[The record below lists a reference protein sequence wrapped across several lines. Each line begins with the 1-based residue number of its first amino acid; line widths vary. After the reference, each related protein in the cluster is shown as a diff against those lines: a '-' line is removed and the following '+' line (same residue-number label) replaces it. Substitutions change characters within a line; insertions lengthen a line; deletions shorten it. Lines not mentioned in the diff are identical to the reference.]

1 MTSPTAN
8 HPKFGLKKLKKMSY
22 LKRNILRDQCIDL
35 IRSKGYID
43 LRTTNM
49 ELADLDVDQIRD
61 VRDMIDSL

>member
-1 MTSPTAN
+1 MNLPTAS
-8 HPKFGLKKLKKMSY
+8 HPRFGIKKLKKMSY
-22 LKRNILRDQCIDL
+22 LKRNILRNQCIDL

-49 ELADLDVDQIRD
+49 DLADLDVDQIRD